1 MIIKNI
7 SLTNFKSYYHRN
19 DFEFKKGLN
28 IISGHEGSGKSNLFD
43 GFMWLL
49 FNKING
55 LGKNQRLDESN
66 VSIVNDKIKNEFF
79 IDNSSDKI
87 NCEVEIELTMP
98 PSSSFAYSR
107 EFKVTRRKEISLNK
121 DSNGKNFFDNTV
133 WNNYG
138 SELIVEW
145 TDEKFNTK
153 PFYDHNAEEELNKIF
168 PEKIRKYIWFQ
179 GEQLNDLLD
188 FDNKYTLGKAIEHI
202 SYLHAFE
209 HMSNINEG
217 IQELL
222 VKKNQNLLKSHN
234 KDKKN
239 FDRLMS
245 EIKIDEKTL
254 ESNKKKLS
262 NAILELKGINEARKK
277 QKNQLTIL
285 AGMPILQK
293 EEGKLEGQLNTLKEH
308 VSTLNDQERRKFV
321 NLWMLK
327 GTEGLFKKADSE
339 IEKFITHRLSLAAEN
354 DKQLEEGT
362 PGDALINKM
371 LEKKR
376 CIICDR
382 EAPENSDPYISI
394 KSHLDSNKKLKTLDP
409 HIELLNDRVRDI
421 KSFPPRISNRIAN
434 IDKSILDF
442 QENIS
447 SKTKERNAQNIK
459 LKNIKEKIQDLIN
472 EKGEGILN
480 MNPDNINATLT
491 RLDNDAGIM
500 NRRIPALKIDIS
512 ELENSIKQRNESLN
526 KLKDPGV
533 KDFVEHK
540 LTLYTTFLKTVIKE
554 QTIKQR
560 IDLIEKIENT
570 ANAIQSNIAEIN
582 NVVIV
587 KVKIDRDDYS
597 LSFVDSNGNPNP
609 GHGAQNTLAKMSI
622 INAIVKISSEMQNR
636 AYPFIAD
643 APTSDF
649 GSQFTNRFIESISNT
664 YEQSI
669 IITKDL
675 VEEVTKLKKMK
686 YVSNVIE
693 IKKDSENDVALS
705 TNSITKIL

>member
-1 MIIKNI
+1 
-7 SLTNFKSYYHRN
+7 
-19 DFEFKKGLN
+19 
-28 IISGHEGSGKSNLFD
+28 
-43 GFMWLL
+43 
-49 FNKING
+49 
-55 LGKNQRLDESN
+55 
-66 VSIVNDKIKNEFF
+66 
-79 IDNSSDKI
+79 
-87 NCEVEIELTMP
+87 
-98 PSSSFAYSR
+98 
-107 EFKVTRRKEISLNK
+107 
-121 DSNGKNFFDNTV
+121 
-133 WNNYG
+133 
-138 SELIVEW
+138 
-145 TDEKFNTK
+145 
-153 PFYDHNAEEELNKIF
+153 
-168 PEKIRKYIWFQ
+168 
-179 GEQLNDLLD
+179 
-188 FDNKYTLGKAIEHI
+188 
-202 SYLHAFE
+202 
-209 HMSNINEG
+209 
-217 IQELL
+217 
-222 VKKNQNLLKSHN
+222 
-234 KDKKN
+234 
-239 FDRLMS
+239 
-245 EIKIDEKTL
+245 
-254 ESNKKKLS
+254 
-262 NAILELKGINEARKK
+262 
-277 QKNQLTIL
+277 
-285 AGMPILQK
+285 
-293 EEGKLEGQLNTLKEH
+293 
-308 VSTLNDQERRKFV
+308 
-321 NLWMLK
+321 
-327 GTEGLFKKADSE
+327 
-339 IEKFITHRLSLAAEN
+339 
-354 DKQLEEGT
+354 
-362 PGDALINKM
+362 
-371 LEKKR
+371 
-376 CIICDR
+376 
-382 EAPENSDPYISI
+382 
-394 KSHLDSNKKLKTLDP
+394 
-409 HIELLNDRVRDI
+409 
-421 KSFPPRISNRIAN
+421 
-434 IDKSILDF
+434 
-442 QENIS
+442 
-447 SKTKERNAQNIK
+447 
-459 LKNIKEKIQDLIN
+459 
-472 EKGEGILN
+472 
-480 MNPDNINATLT
+480 
-491 RLDNDAGIM
+491 M

>member
-1 MIIKNI
+1 MIIKKI
-7 SLTNFKSYYHRN
+7 SLTNFKSYYQTN
-19 DFEFKKGLN
+19 DFKFEKGLN

-43 GFMWLL
+43 AFMWLL
-49 FNKING
+49 FNRVSG
-55 LGKNQRLDESN
+55 LEKNQRLDESN
-66 VSIVNDKIKNEFF
+66 VSFVNDRIKNELFT
-79 IDNSSDKI
+79 DTSNEKI
-87 NCEVEIELTMP
+87 ICEVNIELTVP
-98 PSSSFAYSR
+98 PSNSFAYTR
-107 EFKVTRRKEISLNK
+107 DYKITRRKKISLNK
-121 DSNGKNFFDNTV
+121 NSNGKKFFDETV
-133 WNNYG
+133 WIYHE

-145 TDEKFNTK
+145 QDEKFNK
-153 PFYDHNAEEELNKIF
+153 EIFIDHNATEDLNNIF

-179 GEQLNDLLD
+179 GEQLNELLD
-188 FDNKYTLGKAIEHI
+188 FDNKNTLGKAVEHI

-209 HMSNINEG
+209 NMVAINLEVQNIL
-217 IQELL
+217 I
-222 VKKNQNLLKSHN
+222 KKNQNLLASHN

-239 FDRLMS
+239 FNRIMS
-245 EIKIDEKTL
+245 EIKLYEAEL
-254 ESNKKKLS
+254 ESYKTKLS
-262 NAILELKGINEARKK
+262 EGKVELEEIEEARKK

-285 AGMPILQK
+285 AGMPNLQK
-293 EEGKLEGQLNTLKEH
+293 EEGKLEGQLDKLASQ
-308 VSTLNDQERRKFV
+308 VSTLNEQERRRFV
-321 NLWMLK
+321 NLWILK

-362 PGDALINKM
+362 PGDALINSM
-371 LEKKR
+371 LDKKR

-382 EAPENSDPYISI
+382 EAPKNSEPYNSI

-421 KSFPPRISNRIAN
+421 KSFPSRISTRIAN

-447 SKTKERNAQNIK
+447 SKTIERNEVNTK
-459 LKNIKEKIQDLIN
+459 LKNIKEKIRDLVQ

-491 RLDNDAGIM
+491 RLEEDARIM
-500 NRRIPALKIDIS
+500 NKRIPSWKIKIS
-512 ELENSIKQRNESLN
+512 ELNNTIKQRNESLK
-526 KLKDPGV
+526 KLKDPEV
-533 KDFVEHK
+533 KDFVEEK
-540 LTLYTTFLKTVIKE
+540 LILYTSFLNTVIKE
-554 QTIKQR
+554 QTIKQKIVL
-560 IDLIEKIENT
+560 IDKIEKT

-597 LSFVDSNGNPNP
+597 LSFVDSSGNPNP

-622 INAIVKISSEMQNR
+622 INAVVKISNEMKNV

-649 GSQFTNRFIESISNT
+649 GSQFTNRFMESISNT

-675 VEEVTKLKKMK
+675 VEEVAALKKMK
-686 YVSNVIE
+686 YVNNVIE
-693 IKKDSENDVALS
+693 IKKDSESDVALS

>member
-7 SLTNFKSYYHRN
+7 SLTNFKSYYKRN

-49 FNKING
+49 FNKTNG
-55 LGKNQRLDESN
+55 LLKNQRLDESN

-79 IDNSSDKI
+79 HDKSSDKI
-87 NCEVEIELTMP
+87 TCEVEIELTMP

-107 EFKVTRRKEISLNK
+107 EFKVTRIKKISLNK
-121 DSNGKNFFDNTV
+121 DSTGKKFFDNTV
-133 WNNYG
+133 WNNYS

-145 TDEKFNTK
+145 TDEKFNIKT
-153 PFYDHNAEEELNKIF
+153 FYDHNAEAELNKIF

-188 FDNKYTLGKAIEHI
+188 FDNKHTLGKAIEHI

-239 FDRLMS
+239 FDRLMG
-245 EIKIDEKTL
+245 EITIDETTL
-254 ESNKKKLS
+254 ELNKTKLTT
-262 NAILELKGINEARKK
+262 AIEELKGINEARKK

-293 EEGKLEGQLNTLKEH
+293 EEGKLEGQLNILKEQ
-308 VSTLNDQERRKFV
+308 VSRLNDQERRKFV

-327 GTEGLFKKADSE
+327 GTEELFKKADSE

-421 KSFPPRISNRIAN
+421 KSFPSRISTRIAN

-447 SKTKERNAQNIK
+447 SKAKERNEQKNK
-459 LKNIKEKIQDLIN
+459 LENIKEKIQDLIN

-491 RLDNDAGIM
+491 RLDNDAGSL

-512 ELENSIKQRNESLN
+512 ELENSIKQRNKSLN
-526 KLKDPGV
+526 ELKDPGV

-675 VEEVTKLKKMK
+675 VEEVTELKKMK